1 MVYDLHAYVIS
12 FYCEFMYDCGYVS
25 IRILFRLG
33 CYSIVQNVPQSKTN
47 KQKASLM
54 KFNWYAKYFN
64 KYVVNTYS

>member
-33 CYSIVQNVPQSKTN
+33 CYSIVQNVPQSQTN
-47 KQKASLM
+47 KQKN
-54 KFNWYAKYFN
+54 KFNEA
-64 KYVVNTYS
+64 